1 MTSKPHHTG
10 DTIAG
15 MQERPSLLRF
25 AWLSIG
31 AAVLTIGVKTAGYLI
46 TGSVGLLSDAL
57 ESVVNLVAALTA
69 FAALRIGAQPPD
81 EEHAYGHQKVEY
93 LSSGAEGGLIAVAAA
108 WIAVSAIE
116 RLINPRPISDLS
128 LGLALSG
135 FASLVNLAVAQVL
148 LRVGRRE
155 RSIALEADGL
165 HLMTD
170 VWTSVGVL
178 LGVAAVALTGWAPLD
193 AIVALAAAG
202 WIGFNGYR
210 LVRRSAL
217 GLIDT
222 AIPAAEL
229 AAAQAVLDAIKEDGV
244 GTTRCARAW
253 PAHVRSSPCTCC
265 CRAAGASSAGMTWPS
280 RSSVRSAP
288 PSPRRPFSPTSNRPK
303 TRSASATR
311 GWIANDSRFKFD
323 TGNLRSLLTTTLGVV
338 RRGHRIRPGCP

>member
-1 MTSKPHHTG
+1 
-10 DTIAG
+10 

-31 AAVLTIGVKTAGYLI
+31 AAVLTIGVKTAGYLV
-46 TGSVGLLSDAL
+46 TDSVGLLSDAL
-57 ESVVNLVAALTA
+57 ESGVNLVAALTA

-93 LSSGAEGGLIAVAAA
+93 LSSGAEGGLIAVAAV

-128 LGLALSG
+128 LGLALSV
-135 FASLVNLAVAQVL
+135 FASLVNLGVARVL

-170 VWTSVGVL
+170 VWTSIGVL

-222 AIPAAEL
+222 AIPAADL
-229 AAAQAVLDAIKEDGV
+229 AAAQAVLDALREDGV
-244 GTTRCARAW
+244 GYHALRTRMAGSRTFISVHLLLPGGWTIQHGHDLAES
-253 PAHVRSSPCTCC
+253 VERQL
-265 CRAAGASSAGMTWPS
+265 RAAVP
-280 RSSVRSAP
+280 
-288 PSPRRPFSPTSNRPK
+288 
-303 TRSASATR
+303 SATVFTHLEPAEDPASFR
-311 GWIANDSRFKFD
+311 DQGLDR
-323 TGNLRSLLTTTLGVV
+323 
-338 RRGHRIRPGCP
+338 

>member
-1 MTSKPHHTG
+1 
-10 DTIAG
+10 

-31 AAVLTIGVKTAGYLI
+31 AAVLTIGVKTAGYLV

-57 ESVVNLVAALTA
+57 ESGVNLVAALTA

-93 LSSGAEGGLIAVAAA
+93 LSSGAEGGLIAVAAV

-116 RLINPRPISDLS
+116 RLINPQPISDLS
-128 LGLALSG
+128 LGLALSV
-135 FASLVNLAVAQVL
+135 FASLVNLGVARVL

-170 VWTSVGVL
+170 VWTSIGVL
-178 LGVAAVALTGWAPLD
+178 LGVAAVALTDWAPLD

-222 AIPAAEL
+222 AIPAADL
-229 AAAQAVLDAIKEDGV
+229 AAAQAVLDALKEEGV
-244 GTTRCARAW
+244 GYHALRTRM
-253 PAHVRSSPCTCC
+253 
-265 CRAAGASSAGMTWPS
+265 AGS
-280 RSSVRSAP
+280 RTFISVHLLLPGGWSIQQGHDLAESVERDLRVAVP
-288 PSPRRPFSPTSNRPK
+288 
-303 TRSASATR
+303 SATTFTHLEPAEDPVSFR
-311 GWIANDSRFKFD
+311 DQGLDR
-323 TGNLRSLLTTTLGVV
+323 
-338 RRGHRIRPGCP
+338 